1 MKKKVLILMTLI
13 IIPLISACNG
23 NMSKNYEPDPSE
35 YVEWDGNYFYYKN
48 YRCRTDLKVEEPYIT
63 EITYNE
69 KTYAIDEV
77 NDCIF
82 KDDKLHMTFYFE
94 VGIDSLV
101 SESERLTAYTIYS
114 LENKEVEYLY
124 IYEHTGFSYEV
135 DLNKILDISD
145 NYVVISGTGKISK
158 IDIISNEIETIN
170 CNSYEVKNG
179 YAVIKD
185 ENKLFVS
192 TIEDFNFEK
201 IMDLSSVSSRFNYY
215 IHKINDKP
223 YLQIINQTSSNVN
236 GQYINTNSLTYYD
249 FERKNFYELV
259 KFEDNKSLS
268 IDSNNTSMFM
278 LGEPKLV
285 EYNGYTPD
293 DKHLEYKLFIDNN
306 IIYTVELDE
315 DNNLKLKELH
325 RFESKNH
332 NEEYTLNK
340 IENNIIHLN
349 KRYFNKPQNH
359 MYYNRIDTSIVY
371 FDIEKN
377 SFIDKE
383 EHDYDSKII
392 IAEYDN
398 IVYYVKTKRQGVF
411 MAEDKVHFY
420 LYRFDK
426 TTQEEG
432 LLNYFVNLNND
443 LRFDNYFYNNEQ
455 TDLEILVRNS

>member
-1 MKKKVLILMTLI
+1 MKKAMLIFISLILVTF
-13 IIPLISACNG
+13 ISACDG
-23 NMSKNYEPDPSE
+23 NMGKNYAPDPSE

-48 YRCRTDLKVEEPYIT
+48 YRCSTDLKVEEPYIT
-63 EITYNE
+63 EITYND

-77 NDCIF
+77 NDCTF
-82 KDDKLHMTFYFE
+82 KDDKLHMTFCFE
-94 VGIDSLV
+94 VG
-101 SESERLTAYTIYS
+101 EFENWTAYTIYS

-124 IYEHTGFSYEV
+124 IYEHTSYDYEI

-145 NYVVISGTGKISK
+145 NYAVISGTGKISK
-158 IDIISNEIETIN
+158 IDITSNEIETIY
-170 CNSYEVKNG
+170 CDSYEVKNG

-185 ENKLFVS
+185 ENELLAS

-201 IMDLSSVSSRFNYY
+201 IMDLSNVSSRFDYY
-215 IHKINDKP
+215 IH
-223 YLQIINQTSSNVN
+223 NVD

-249 FERKNFYELV
+249 FESKYFYELV

-285 EYNGYTPD
+285 KYNPYTPD
-293 DKHLEYKLFIDNN
+293 DKHLEYELFVDNN
-306 IIYTVELDE
+306 ILYTVELDE
-315 DNNLKLKELH
+315 DNGIELKELH
-325 RFESKNH
+325 HFESTKH

-340 IENNIIHLN
+340 IEDNIIYLN

-383 EHDYDSKII
+383 EHDYDRKII
-392 IAEYDN
+392 LAEYGN

-411 MAEDKVHFY
+411 MAEDKIHFY

>member
-1 MKKKVLILMTLI
+1 MKKTMLIFISLILVTF
-13 IIPLISACNG
+13 ISACDG
-23 NMSKNYEPDPSE
+23 NMGKNYAPDPSE
-35 YVEWDGNYFYYKN
+35 YIEWDGNYFYYKN
-48 YRCRTDLKVEEPYIT
+48 YRCSTDLKVEEPYIT
-63 EITYNE
+63 EITYND

-77 NDCIF
+77 NDCTF
-82 KDDKLHMTFYFE
+82 KDDKLHMTFYLE

-101 SESERLTAYTIYS
+101 SESERWTAYTIYS

-124 IYEHTGFSYEV
+124 IYEHTGYDYEI
-135 DLNKILDISD
+135 DLNKILDIKD

-158 IDIISNEIETIN
+158 IDITSNEIETIK

-179 YAVIKD
+179 YAVVKD
-185 ENKLFVS
+185 ENELLVS
-192 TIEDFNFEK
+192 TIKDFNFEK
-201 IMDLSSVSSRFNYY
+201 IMDLSNVSSRFDYY
-215 IHKINDKP
+215 IHNVDDKP
-223 YLQIINQTSSNVN
+223 YLQIIDQTSSNIN

-249 FERKNFYELV
+249 FESKNFYDLV

-285 EYNGYTPD
+285 GYNGYTPD
-293 DKHLEYKLFIDNN
+293 DKHLEYKLFVDNN
-306 IIYTVELDE
+306 ILYTVELDG

-325 RFESKNH
+325 RFESEKN

-340 IENNIIHLN
+340 IENNIIYLN

-371 FDIEKN
+371 FDIDKN

-398 IVYYVKTKRQGVF
+398 IVYYVKTKRQGVY

-420 LYRFDK
+420 LYRFNK